1 VKTARTILNSE
12 PKSIIVDNE
21 EGKCQR
27 VDIEVLG
34 RRILMKKETEK
45 TLIYK
50 YFTIEVQ
57 CICKMKSDTVDVRE
71 SRNHPKNVSR
81 CDVTGLPLDSLSSYL

>member
-1 VKTARTILNSE
+1 MPKSIETSSASKLNILCNQQVKTARTILNSE
-12 PKSIIVDNE
+12 PKSIIRDDE

-50 YFTIEVQ
+50 YFTIEV
-57 CICKMKSDTVDVRE
+57 
-71 SRNHPKNVSR
+71 
-81 CDVTGLPLDSLSSYL
+81 